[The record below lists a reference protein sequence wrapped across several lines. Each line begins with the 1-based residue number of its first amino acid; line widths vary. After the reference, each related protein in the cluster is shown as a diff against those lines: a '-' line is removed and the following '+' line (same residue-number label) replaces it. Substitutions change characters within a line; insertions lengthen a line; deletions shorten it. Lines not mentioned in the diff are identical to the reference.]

1 MKIAYETSRLECRP
15 NLDAMKQ
22 PGGYPDQQDPNE
34 RNDLDGQS
42 ENPNQEA
49 ECIEDAGAWHAIQRP
64 WKHTNIEANEQHWND
79 VQDQDA
85 EQERQHYDT
94 LQASHNQ
101 GIDVRTCIGIRD
113 LHIGAMLL
121 DVVFGHLSL
130 ETGSRGHPG
139 ISTHVTLNRSIT
151 SHPALAIFGVLAA
164 VCLSSTISRHGIP

>member
-1 MKIAYETSRLECRP
+1 MKIAYETSCLEFRP
-15 NLDAMKQ
+15 NLDAMEQ
-22 PGGYPDQQDPNE
+22 PCGYPDQQDPNE

-49 ECIEDAGAWHAIQRP
+49 ECIEEAGAWHAIQRP

-130 ETGSRGHPG
+130 ETGPVATQVFPPMSPMSPLH
-139 ISTHVTLNRSIT
+139 HIT
-151 SHPALAIFGVLAA
+151 SGL
-164 VCLSSTISRHGIP
+164 RHLRSPPGCGCV

>member
-1 MKIAYETSRLECRP
+1 MKIAYETSRLEFRP

-130 ETGSRGHPG
+130 ETGPVATQVFPPMSPMFFAPSQSHPG
-139 ISTHVTLNRSIT
+139 LRHLRSP
-151 SHPALAIFGVLAA
+151 SWLCV
-164 VCLSSTISRHGIP
+164 

>member
-1 MKIAYETSRLECRP
+1 MKIAYETSRLEFRP
-15 NLDAMKQ
+15 NLDAMEQ
-22 PGGYPDQQDPNE
+22 PCGYPDQQDPNE

-94 LQASHNQ
+94 LQANHNQ

-121 DVVFGHLSL
+121 DVASKRVPWPPRYF
-130 ETGSRGHPG
+130 HPC
-139 ISTHVTLNRSIT
+139 HPCHRSIT
-151 SHPALAIFGVLAA
+151 ITSWPSP
-164 VCLSSTISRHGIP
+164 SSGIPGCGCV